1 MRAALMLAGAA
12 LMLAA
17 LHAVHARNATAPGV
31 QGPPPRLIVELAGTA
46 PVAAQH
52 PSGETTP
59 AAQTPSDTK
68 SAPAKSELFGFDVR
82 ASPTRMRPS
91 AR

>member
-1 MRAALMLAGAA
+1 MRRGALL
-12 LMLAA
+12 LAA
-17 LHAVHARNATAPGV
+17 LHAVHARNATAPGA